1 MRCSLLVCV
10 VYITR
15 EWPFHH
21 TSHESSWMS
30 ELQSATGSFQANFI
44 SRLSW
49 GIKEFGGHSYMMSSL
64 LSYIVTPPS
73 HTLQIHIGEW
83 QRNPGFWF
91 TVVRCVPLKIDYI
104 NLRHSAVIPLYVFAV
119 CVIIFYSY
127 ASSTFPQFLPPP
139 LKWGWRHMWMTLG
152 TIANYSCFILCFIPA
167 IHTADSLRIQNCDRL
182 ILPCLVS

>member
-49 GIKEFGGHSYMMSSL
+49 GIKEFGGHPYMMSSL
-64 LSYIVTPPS
+64 LSYIVTPPC
-73 HTLQIHIGEW
+73 H
-83 QRNPGFWF
+83 
-91 TVVRCVPLKIDYI
+91 
-104 NLRHSAVIPLYVFAV
+104 
-119 CVIIFYSY
+119 
-127 ASSTFPQFLPPP
+127 ASSFFIAMHHQHFLNFWSPPQM
-139 LKWGWRHMWMTLG
+139 RVTSYMDALG
-152 TIANYSCFILCFIPA
+152 TIANYSCLILCFIPA
-167 IHTADSLRIQNCDRL
+167 IHTADSLRFPDFYRL
-182 ILPCLVS
+182 ILTTILSLIFK

>member
-49 GIKEFGGHSYMMSSL
+49 GIKEFGGHPYMISSL
-64 LSYIVTPPS
+64 LSYIVTPTS
-73 HTLQIHIGEW
+73 H
-83 QRNPGFWF
+83 
-91 TVVRCVPLKIDYI
+91 
-104 NLRHSAVIPLYVFAV
+104 
-119 CVIIFYSY
+119 
-127 ASSTFPQFLPPP
+127 ASSFSIGTHIVASGRAVMLLFVIEPYCVYALSNFPKFLTPPP
-139 LKWGWRHMWMTLG
+139 TPKWGWRHLWMTLG

-167 IHTADSLRIQNCDRL
+167 IHTADSLRFPDFNRL
-182 ILPCLVS
+182 ILTTILSIISK